1 MNPTTWHYY
10 NHALLP
16 NCAPHETVVFES
28 GKFDVSFSCRGGV
41 PLMARWTSDFDCKR
55 KTSWWY
61 EILDQPFDMAS
72 LKAKRRY
79 VVRKGMSNFGVR
91 TVNPREYSD
100 EIADVAVAAV
110 ATYEGVSRADDLDA
124 WKRKAEGWTGTVFG
138 AFPKDGGPMA
148 AWALVNDHGS
158 YADFTSMK
166 ADPAQERLEVNAA
179 LVKGVVDHYAERL
192 EGDFYICDG
201 ERSVLHQTAF
211 QDYLEKYFGF
221 RKAYCTLNLRFRFP
235 VNVIVACLR
244 PFRKCIKRQGSALQR
259 QVWGVLQMDSIA
271 RGCAAQ

>member
-1 MNPTTWHYY
+1 
-10 NHALLP
+10 
-16 NCAPHETVVFES
+16 
-28 GKFDVSFSCRGGV
+28 
-41 PLMARWTSDFDCKR
+41 MARWTSDFDCER
-55 KTSWWY
+55 KTGWWY

-72 LKAKRRY
+72 LKSKRRY
-79 VVRKGMSNFGVR
+79 VVRKGMSNFDVR
-91 TVNPREYSD
+91 VVDPKEFSSQ
-100 EIADVAVAAV
+100 IAGVAVAAV
-110 ATYEGVSRADDLDA
+110 ATYEGVNTPDDA
-124 WKRKAEGWTGTVFG
+124 EIWRHRAEGWTGTVFG
-138 AFPKDGGPMA
+138 AFPKCGGPMA

-179 LVKGVVDHYAERL
+179 LVKGVVDHYAKRL
-192 EGDFYICDG
+192 ESDFYICDG
-201 ERSVLHQTAF
+201 ERSVLHRTAF

-244 PFRKCIKRQGSALQR
+244 PFRKYIKREGSSLQR

-271 RGCAAQ
+271 RGYAAQ

>member
-1 MNPTTWHYY
+1 M
-10 NHALLP
+10 
-16 NCAPHETVVFES
+16 V
-28 GKFDVSFSCRGGV
+28 
-41 PLMARWTSDFDCKR
+41 RWTSDFDCER

-79 VVRKGMSNFGVR
+79 VVRKGMSNFDVR
-91 TVNPREYSD
+91 VVDPREYSD
-100 EIADVAVAAV
+100 EIANVAVAAV
-110 ATYEGVSRADDLDA
+110 ATYEGMCSVADLDA
-124 WKRKAEGWTGTVFG
+124 WRRKAEGWTGAVFG

-148 AWALVNDHGS
+148 AWALVIDHGS

-166 ADPAQERLEVNAA
+166 AVPGQERLGVNAA
-179 LVKGVVDHYAERL
+179 LVNGVVDHYTERL

-244 PFRKCIKRQGSALQR
+244 PFRKRIKRQGSTLQR
-259 QVWGVLQMDSIA
+259 QVWGVLQMNLIA

>member
-1 MNPTTWHYY
+1 
-10 NHALLP
+10 
-16 NCAPHETVVFES
+16 
-28 GKFDVSFSCRGGV
+28 
-41 PLMARWTSDFDCKR
+41 MARWTSDFDCKR

-79 VVRKGMSNFGVR
+79 VVRKGMSNFDVR

-124 WKRKAEGWTGTVFG
+124 WKRKAEGWTGTVFC

-148 AWALVNDHGS
+148 AWALVNDRGS

-166 ADPAQERLEVNAA
+166 ADPAQERLEANAA
-179 LVKGVVDHYAERL
+179 LVTGVVDHYAERL
-192 EGDFYICDG
+192 EGVFYICDG

-235 VNVIVACLR
+235 VNVIVAFLR